1 MKPKKFISSGS
12 KLLIAITVI
21 SMIIIATA
29 CRQNNS
35 DLLLKDLQLG
45 FYKTDIEFIDCK
57 MNEAFSPTLFNY
69 TANVEKSLTASMY
82 VTPETDSISTGIIK
96 INGLEAKSGERFK
109 VELKPGENIINITVN
124 KQNGNSKSYQLTI
137 IQEDFSTVYLSELIA
152 PGVWRLDDFGGFV
165 GNENMYLIEGKDK
178 ALLFDTGMGKGDLA
192 GYVKS
197 LTNLPVEVVI
207 THGHFDHFGQ
217 LDQFRDNTVYMSKK
231 EITRVPAELIN
242 SGFKW
247 IKDGDLIDLGGG
259 RILEVLELPGHTM
272 GSLLFLD
279 PINKVMVVS
288 DDVGAG
294 AMVWM
299 HIPGCTAID
308 EYRDGLMKIEEKIK
322 NLDGLTLLVGH
333 HYQEKIPLTGSV
345 GKQFFTD
352 MRILSEKVISGE
364 IIGKVAHTTRNGVT
378 TELRQAHYGLAELW
392 YNPENIITHP
402 ASLGFLTMQTSSG
415 ADIVTRP
422 PFSSFQTKYASK
434 VTEDVVSVGITPKA
448 YDSEYRSM
456 TINGKPV
463 KSETVHNVK
472 LIKGSNN
479 IDIAV
484 TARDGSVKTY
494 NFEITK

>member
-1 MKPKKFISSGS
+1 
-12 KLLIAITVI
+12 
-21 SMIIIATA
+21 
-29 CRQNNS
+29 
-35 DLLLKDLQLG
+35 
-45 FYKTDIEFIDCK
+45 
-57 MNEAFSPTLFNY
+57 
-69 TANVEKSLTASMY
+69 
-82 VTPETDSISTGIIK
+82 
-96 INGLEAKSGERFK
+96 
-109 VELKPGENIINITVN
+109 
-124 KQNGNSKSYQLTI
+124 
-137 IQEDFSTVYLSELIA
+137 
-152 PGVWRLDDFGGFV
+152 
-165 GNENMYLIEGKDK
+165 
-178 ALLFDTGMGKGDLA
+178 
-192 GYVKS
+192 
-197 LTNLPVEVVI
+197 
-207 THGHFDHFGQ
+207 
-217 LDQFRDNTVYMSKK
+217 
-231 EITRVPAELIN
+231 
-242 SGFKW
+242 
-247 IKDGDLIDLGGG
+247 
-259 RILEVLELPGHTM
+259 
-272 GSLLFLD
+272 
-279 PINKVMVVS
+279 
-288 DDVGAG
+288 
-294 AMVWM
+294 
-299 HIPGCTAID
+299 
-308 EYRDGLMKIEEKIK
+308 MKIEEKIK